1 MPSREWKT
9 KGHLAFAD
17 SCSGQTTDSRKDDP
31 NHLFPQRSPFFIWTF
46 VKLKACMWRR
56 MLRSRKGQ
64 KRPTLRTTAFPGCL
78 SGDRQKTRPFHIHL
92 QDLLLL
98 SSAAW
103 WGQKAA
109 QKLKR
114 GGFEQASMK
123 KGQKKRIE
131 CLLFFFFGFSL
142 RWGLHGLLAAAKCM
156 RVRPLF
162 RKGHDLNWW
171 RLWTSTTH
179 KPLKDRATLVD
190 SGISIHV
197 VPPSW
202 QFRV

>member
-1 MPSREWKT
+1 MPTREWKT

-123 KGQKKRIE
+123 KGQKK
-131 CLLFFFFGFSL
+131 
-142 RWGLHGLLAAAKCM
+142 
-156 RVRPLF
+156 
-162 RKGHDLNWW
+162 
-171 RLWTSTTH
+171 
-179 KPLKDRATLVD
+179 KDRVLPTLLLLWLFSTMRFAWFVG
-190 SGISIHV
+190 SSKVHESEA
-197 VPPSW
+197 P
-202 QFRV
+202 F